1 MATQGKGTSF
11 KRKAGVP
18 AGDYSFPPV
27 YVAPPKPLNQDWES
41 VIGYILCCLLVG
53 ILLPIM
59 GMLYVDILVAKHEV
73 KQQQEQVQ
81 KLINKAQEK

>member
-1 MATQGKGTSF
+1 MATQGKGTSV
-11 KRKAGVP
+11 KRKASVP
-18 AGDYSFPPV
+18 VSDYSFPPV
-27 YVAPPKPLNQDWES
+27 YVAPPKPLDQDWES
-41 VIGYILCCLLVG
+41 VIGYILCCLLLG

-81 KLINKAQEK
+81 KLINKAKEK

>member
-1 MATQGKGTSF
+1 
-11 KRKAGVP
+11 
-18 AGDYSFPPV
+18 
-27 YVAPPKPLNQDWES
+27 VAPPKPLDQAWES
-41 VIGYILCCLLVG
+41 VIGYILCCLLLG

-81 KLINKAQEK
+81 KLINKAKEK

>member
-1 MATQGKGTSF
+1 MATQGKGASV
-11 KRKAGVP
+11 KRKASVP
-18 AGDYSFPPV
+18 VSDYSFSPV

-41 VIGYILCCLLVG
+41 VIGYILCCLLLG

-81 KLINKAQEK
+81 KLINKAKEK

>member
-1 MATQGKGTSF
+1 M
-11 KRKAGVP
+11 
-18 AGDYSFPPV
+18 
-27 YVAPPKPLNQDWES
+27 APPKPLDQDWES

-81 KLINKAQEK
+81 KLINKAKEK